1 MASRMALE
9 VLMRPL
15 IVITLAG
22 LALAAQAPALVLPQA
37 SPKARLTQTVGLTE
51 ISVTYARPAVNG
63 RKVWGGLVPYGQV
76 WRAGANENT
85 VVTFSSP
92 VKVGGTELPAG
103 SYGLHM
109 LPTANEWTVIFSRE
123 SQAWGSFSYDPKEDA
138 ARMSVA
144 PVPAESTNRLA
155 YTFDDPSE
163 NGVVLSLRWEN
174 LRIPMKV
181 EVDTKAVVVASLRE
195 QLRGLPRF
203 FPEGWS
209 GAAAWCAQNGVNLDE
224 ARTWADRSLALR
236 ETFAALRI
244 KASLLARQGEAAQAE
259 ALRARALAI
268 ASEAEV
274 NQLGYGLL
282 GQGKVDEAIA
292 LFQKNVKDH
301 PGSWNTYDS
310 LAEGYAA
317 KGDKAQAIAFY
328 LKAQGMVQQ
337 ADQKARIDGEL
348 AKLR

>member
-1 MASRMALE
+1 
-9 VLMRPL
+9 MRPFL
-15 IVITLAG
+15 VPALMGLTG

-37 SPKARLTQTVGLTE
+37 SPRAQLSQKVGLTD
-51 ISVTYARPAVNG
+51 ITVTYARPAVNG
-63 RKVWGGLVPYGQV
+63 RKVWGGLVPFGQV

-85 VVTFSSP
+85 VVTFSTP
-92 VKVGGTELPAG
+92 VRVGGTELPAG

-109 LPTANEWTVIFSRE
+109 LPTAKEWTVIFSRE
-123 SQAWGSFSYDPKEDA
+123 AQAWGSFSYDPKEDA
-138 ARMSVA
+138 ARVGVVPVVA
-144 PVPAESTNRLA
+144 ETTNRLA
-155 YTFDDPSE
+155 YTFDDPAE

-174 LRIPMKV
+174 LRVPVKL

-209 GAAAWCAQNGVNLDE
+209 GAAGWCAQNGVNLDE

-236 ETFAALRI
+236 ETFAALRV
-244 KASLLARQGEAAQAE
+244 KAAILAQQGDAAQAE
-259 ALRARALAI
+259 TLRARALAI
-268 ASEAEV
+268 ATEAEV
-274 NQLGYGLL
+274 NQLGYALL

-292 LFQKNVKDH
+292 LFQKNAKDH

-317 KGDKAQAIAFY
+317 KGDKAQATALY
-328 LKAQGMVQQ
+328 LKAQGMVPQ
-337 ADQKARIDGEL
+337 ADQKARIEGEL